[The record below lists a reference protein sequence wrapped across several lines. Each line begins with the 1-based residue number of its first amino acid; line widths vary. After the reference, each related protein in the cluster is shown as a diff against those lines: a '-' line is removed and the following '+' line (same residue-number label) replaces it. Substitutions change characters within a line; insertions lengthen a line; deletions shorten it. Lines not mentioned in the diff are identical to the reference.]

1 MLCTLQSWWGL
12 GTGGSPTPYQVGGVG
27 AQSSQAQ
34 LQLLGCGPRP
44 RHPCTLRG
52 QEACRFRSAFSP
64 SLALPHSSH
73 PLQGGAKLCPSSG
86 AVATQPGVC
95 TDMPAP
101 CCLNAPQTL
110 STDKL
115 RREVEG
121 RLCPDLQAPLC
132 TNSLGALGMLMAVG
146 GRQSPGQKGVGETP
160 PTSQGWPE
168 AWGLGCQFQVESSA
182 QRENLWYFFPW
193 PAPGHPWTNQHTLPT
208 F

>member
-1 MLCTLQSWWGL
+1 MATAKTQTAVERLASVVHSAELVGAGNRWEPHPLPSWWG
-12 GTGGSPTPYQVGGVG
+12 GSPELPGTAAAAWLWPQTQASLHSPGPGSLQV
-27 AQSSQAQ
+27 
-34 LQLLGCGPRP
+34 
-44 RHPCTLRG
+44 
-52 QEACRFRSAFSP
+52 RSAFSS

-168 AWGLGCQFQVESSA
+168 A
-182 QRENLWYFFPW
+182 
-193 PAPGHPWTNQHTLPT
+193 
-208 F
+208 